1 MMCFLI
7 FCILLFVLSESN
19 AGLVLRMIRI
29 ITLQVWE
36 QLIIILHGSADGI
49 ACSAKLLHEIL
60 GVANGGLIATTKM
73 ILQRDKNRFSIAC
86 IDDIG
91 CSAPTVYI
99 DFFGIVI
106 LKSIQNIEMLYT
118 FVVAVSQLD
127 LKMAIIFGDIKV
139 SFFFLITKT

>member
-1 MMCFLI
+1 
-7 FCILLFVLSESN
+7 
-19 AGLVLRMIRI
+19 MIRI

-60 GVANGGLIATTKM
+60 GVTNSGLIATTKM
-73 ILQRDKNRFSIAC
+73 ILQRDKNRVGVVC

-91 CSAPTVYI
+91 CSTPSVYV

-106 LKSIQNIEMLYT
+106 LESI
-118 FVVAVSQLD
+118 
-127 LKMAIIFGDIKV
+127 
-139 SFFFLITKT
+139 